1 MFIFLGSNSE
11 YSMCFNRS
19 NLFDK
24 WKRYFFF
31 IYFMMFKLEI
41 KISLVIFLVELIECY
56 IENEICFILNDV
68 WIENVYFYLIFCFIL
83 LIL

>member
-1 MFIFLGSNSE
+1 
-11 YSMCFNRS
+11 
-19 NLFDK
+19 
-24 WKRYFFF
+24 
-31 IYFMMFKLEI
+31 MMFKLEI

-83 LIL
+83 LIKYYKICNVINYLIKII